1 MPKTSESIKEIVGA
15 LINFNKKFKGINADA
30 ANPFFKNNYIS
41 FDSIVGLRNK
51 LAEEG
56 LVMFQSV
63 GTTEDGGA
71 SSIVTTLAHSSGEWI
86 QSDALVLKPV
96 KSDPQGVGSAISYG
110 KRYQLAAMLGI
121 AEVVD
126 DDGNQAS
133 GTTNTPAANQIYN
146 QSTDGANKQNKAPA
160 AQQTPTG
167 MTEEQATRMTAAI
180 KGKGLTRDQA
190 ISICKKTTGKESA
203 SQLTSAEAEKVILA
217 YQNFNG

>member
-1 MPKTSESIKEIVGA
+1 MPKTSESIKEIIGA

-51 LAEEG
+51 LADEG

-86 QSDALVLKPV
+86 QTDPLVLKPV

-110 KRYQLAAMLGI
+110 KRYQAAAILGI

-126 DDGNQAS
+126 DDGNAAS
-133 GTTNTPAANQIYN
+133 GTHNTEKATQIYN
-146 QSTDGANKQNKAPA
+146 QNAPVYNTSTQKTVAPSN
-160 AQQTPTG
+160 

-180 KGKGLTRDQA
+180 KTKGLTREQA
-190 ISICKKTTGKESA
+190 IGICKKVTGKESA
-203 SQLTSAEAEKVILA
+203 SLLTPQEAEKVILA